1 MTSLQCIQASS
12 WSHVH
17 VPPDGML
24 ASVYLALFGIA
35 YDTPPGDARC
45 VCQFS
50 NEFSNDPGVRNFN
63 GVTDSSAQDEE
74 RGELDEK
81 DVKWADENWGDRHG
95 DLRIDR
101 RGEET

>member
-1 MTSLQCIQASS
+1 MTSLQGIQASS

-35 YDTPPGDARC
+35 YDTPPGDGRC

-50 NEFSNDPGVRNFN
+50 NELCGWFR
-63 GVTDSSAQDEE
+63 
-74 RGELDEK
+74 
-81 DVKWADENWGDRHG
+81 
-95 DLRIDR
+95 DLRQR
-101 RGEET
+101 SLRGLLLSCAVLSKQGTSKGLAAQKIQRH